1 MGRGGGRLKT
11 LVDEVDQHGRWIFPG
26 LTLFILG
33 MLVGVLVLGVVTAPS
48 KPVLPIEFR
57 LDEPELSNLPVEFSN
72 IRSCSCWHG
81 PRDEAQR
88 KYKFRIVNHSQK
100 VIDIGGGV
108 SSQIRL
114 IVAYPKQR
122 KPMITMPASGPIIA
136 ETQLGSPRDELT
148 PITEHIVDIE
158 PNLIRGANRFFGV
171 PKDYRVWGLPASPNK
186 VAEIFEPGQMTASS
200 SAYSM
205 YRSRS
210 GTASYPTEVEQTDLL
225 PGEEYAGHKLGHGTW
240 SFYIPIPHHFAER
253 FESYSEY
260 EFEPILRRQEYEK
273 YVIFVGVAA
282 MEVLPGGGVH
292 LLGFA
297 PAPSENALVNPR
309 SL

>member
-1 MGRGGGRLKT
+1 MKT
-11 LVDEVDQHGRWIFPG
+11 LVYGIDQQGRWLFPG
-26 LTLFILG
+26 LTIFIVG
-33 MLVGVLVLGVVTAPS
+33 MLIGVLVLGVVTVTS

-57 LDEPELSNLPVEFSN
+57 LEEPELSNLPVEFSN

-81 PRDEAQR
+81 PRDEAER
-88 KYKFRIVNHSQK
+88 KYKFRVVNHTRE
-100 VIDIGGGV
+100 VINIGGGV

-122 KPMITMPASGPIIA
+122 KPMITMPASGPIVA
-136 ETQLGSPRDELT
+136 ETQLGSPRGELT
-148 PITEHIVDIE
+148 PIVERIVDVK
-158 PNLIRGANRFFGV
+158 PNLIRGANQFFGV
-171 PKDYRVWGLPASPNK
+171 PNNYRVWGLPATPNK
-186 VAEIFEPGQMTASS
+186 VAEIFEPGRMIATS
-200 SAYSM
+200 SAYTM
-205 YRSRS
+205 YRSQS

-225 PGEEYAGHKLGHGTW
+225 PGEEYASHELGHGTW

-253 FESYSEY
+253 FESDTEK

-282 MEVLPGGGVH
+282 MEVLPGGRVH

-309 SL
+309 TL

>member
-1 MGRGGGRLKT
+1 MDRGGGRLKT
-11 LVDEVDQHGRWIFPG
+11 LVDGADRHGRWLFPSLTIF
-26 LTLFILG
+26 IVS
-33 MLVGVLVLGVVTAPS
+33 MLVGVLVLGVVSATS

-57 LDEPELSNLPVEFSN
+57 LEEPELSDLPVEFSN

-88 KYKFRIVNHSQK
+88 KYKFRIVNHTHK
-100 VIDIGGGV
+100 VIDIGGGA

-122 KPMITMPASGPIIA
+122 KPLITMPASGPIIA

-148 PITEHIVDIE
+148 AITEHIVKVK
-158 PNLIRGANRFFGV
+158 PNLIQGANHFFGV
-171 PKDYRVWGLPASPNK
+171 PKNYRVWGLPASPNK
-186 VAEIFEPGQMTASS
+186 VAEIFERGQVTATA
-200 SAYSM
+200 SAYS
-205 YRSRS
+205 RRS
-210 GTASYPTEVEQTDLL
+210 GTASYPTEVEQTELL
-225 PGEEYAGHKLGHGTW
+225 PGEEYAGHRLGHGTW
-240 SFYIPIPHHFAER
+240 SFYIPIPHPFAER

-282 MEVLPGGGVH
+282 MEVLPSGGVH

-297 PAPSENALVNPR
+297 PAPSENALVSPR

>member
-11 LVDEVDQHGRWIFPG
+11 LVDEVDQQRRWLFPG
-26 LTLFILG
+26 LTIFILG

-57 LDEPELSNLPVEFSN
+57 LEEPELSNLPVEFSN

-88 KYKFRIVNHSQK
+88 KYKFRVVNHSQK
-100 VIDIGGGV
+100 VIDIGGGA
-108 SSQIRL
+108 SSQIRP

-122 KPMITMPASGPIIA
+122 RPVITMPASGPIIA
-136 ETQLGSPRDELT
+136 ETKLGSPRDELT
-148 PITEHIVDIE
+148 PITQHIVDVE
-158 PNLIRGANRFFGV
+158 PNLIRGANHFFGV

-186 VAEIFEPGQMTASS
+186 VAEIFEPGQMTATSG
-200 SAYSM
+200 AYSM

-210 GTASYPTEVEQTDLL
+210 GTASYPTEVEQTELL

-253 FESYSEY
+253 FASYAEY

>member
-1 MGRGGGRLKT
+1 LKT
-11 LVDEVDQHGRWIFPG
+11 LVNGVDRQGWWLFPG
-26 LTLFILG
+26 LSIFIVG
-33 MLVGVLVLGVVTAPS
+33 MLTGVLVLGVTTVTS

-57 LDEPELSNLPVEFSN
+57 LEEPELSNLPVEFSN

-88 KYKFRIVNHSQK
+88 KYKFRVVNHSHE
-100 VIDIGGGV
+100 VINIGGGV
-108 SSQIRL
+108 NSQIRL
-114 IVAYPKQR
+114 IVAYPKWR

-148 PITEHIVDIE
+148 PITERIVAVK
-158 PNLIRGANRFFGV
+158 PNLIDGANQFFGV
-171 PKDYRVWGLPASPNK
+171 PSDYRVWGLPATPNK
-186 VAEIFEPGQMTASS
+186 VAEIFEPGQMTATS

-205 YRSRS
+205 YRSKS
-210 GTASYPTEVEQTDLL
+210 GTASYPTEVEQTELL
-225 PGEEYAGHKLGHGTW
+225 PGEEYASRRLGHGTW

-253 FESYSEY
+253 FESDTEQ
-260 EFEPILRRQEYEK
+260 EFEPILRRQEFEK

-282 MEVLPGGGVH
+282 MEVFPGGRVR

-309 SL
+309 TL